1 MAQYLDVMVHDNTNL
16 AAFELASRAL
26 REANGDA
33 IRCTALLSGLF
44 RTHFNVHGGFMHS
57 LCRAIESRSDMSYS
71 KAMQSVLPVWLSRQH
86 RDESFPFEGSL
97 LDSVSDLDFAN
108 SPTKLVQDSIA
119 EPVASVLYNSISR
132 HSKDK
137 VDRKGVHECVSSY

>member
-16 AAFELASRAL
+16 AAFELSSRAL
-26 REANGDA
+26 READGDA

-97 LDSVSDLDFAN
+97 L
-108 SPTKLVQDSIA
+108 
-119 EPVASVLYNSISR
+119 
-132 HSKDK
+132 
-137 VDRKGVHECVSSY
+137 ECL